1 MGKAESI
8 EYAIW
13 QRSLFWLSWVMLF
26 LPGYFIWYGFSMIG
40 SLVLNGYNDT
50 IDLVLLLIIGVSL
63 LELLLVA
70 LYTLTRF
77 WYQERSFSHL
87 LLWLMLGVAGI
98 PLVTTLGSIFSYA
111 TLVLHH

>member
-40 SLVLNGYNDT
+40 SLVL
-50 IDLVLLLIIGVSL
+50 LLIMGVSL